1 MREDSNIYSEPSD
14 TICLKLGR
22 HIIKQLRDLATKES
36 IRREDKVTTTLL
48 MKEALLKTYPSILD

>member
-1 MREDSNIYSEPSD
+1 MKEDSNVYNAPSE
-14 TICLKLGR
+14 TICMKLGR

-36 IRREDKVTTTLL
+36 IRRKEKVTTTLL